1 MNRELSNP
9 RHLEQ
14 IQSVAEKI
22 GNKKQ
27 GISDDLENQKVNKIK
42 SDSEMEQILKKIANI
57 DREIS
62 KHENMLKLIDRHE
75 QEPPV
80 DTEIPDYKALGTFRI
95 DKILQES
102 PLLENKESSEF
113 DFGIISK
120 AIHVMKLQI
129 NQQQKI
135 IY

>member
-14 IQSVAEKI
+14 IQTVAEKI

-62 KHENMLKLIDRHE
+62 KHENMLKLIDRNE
-75 QEPPV
+75 LEPPV
-80 DTEIPDYKALGTFRI
+80 D
-95 DKILQES
+95 
-102 PLLENKESSEF
+102 
-113 DFGIISK
+113 
-120 AIHVMKLQI
+120 
-129 NQQQKI
+129 
-135 IY
+135 